1 MFAAQAATD
10 DQHLPP
16 PELRV
21 SGRKLK
27 CKWTINQLTTT
38 EVFVK
43 LCLWLKKRD
52 NPPQKRVSQAGVKFG
67 NLNTALDFLI
77 SLSLAQNLS
86 HQLMLYENVQ
96 NINGTLVPLDSQN
109 MNIRLCLTGAA
120 AAICIPSG
128 NNLCGR

>member
-1 MFAAQAATD
+1 MHLRNQPQIPLFSMFAAQAATD

-52 NPPQKRVSQAGVKFG
+52 NPPQKRVSQSIY
-67 NLNTALDFLI
+67 DD
-77 SLSLAQNLS
+77 
-86 HQLMLYENVQ
+86 
-96 NINGTLVPLDSQN
+96 DSQKGDSDSVLKRVAPGPLLFVLFSPPVSTARTLLN
-109 MNIRLCLTGAA
+109 ATSCL
-120 AAICIPSG
+120 IPTKQHY
-128 NNLCGR
+128 